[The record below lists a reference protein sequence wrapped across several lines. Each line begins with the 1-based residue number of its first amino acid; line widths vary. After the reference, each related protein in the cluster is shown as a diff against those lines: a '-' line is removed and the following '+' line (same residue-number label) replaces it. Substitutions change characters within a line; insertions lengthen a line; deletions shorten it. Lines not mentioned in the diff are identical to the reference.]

1 MMIDEVNGQIWLL
14 FLGLHNETRVSGFI
28 LGKWARS
35 GIMLGLTGWVI
46 TGPNNNKNLDLFF
59 RLGQTKSWGL

>member
-14 FLGLHNETRVSGFI
+14 FFGLYMETCVTGFI

-35 GIMLGLTGWVI
+35 GIMLGLTGCVI
-46 TGPNNNKNLDLFF
+46 TGPNKKKKIGFIF
-59 RLGQTKSWGL
+59 

>member
-1 MMIDEVNGQIWLL
+1 MMIDEVNRQIWLL
-14 FLGLHNETRVSGFI
+14 FLGLHSETRVSGFI

-46 TGPNNNKNLDLFF
+46 TGPNNKNKFGF
-59 RLGQTKSWGL
+59 IF